1 MARKSRKKAQN
12 IFPVMP
18 EVSAPKSK
26 TGIYARLSVED
37 NGNAERDS
45 IQNQVSYLEEYVKR
59 NEDDFQLVHIYVDNG
74 TTGTNFDRAG
84 WKELIEDVKTGGLTV
99 WFLRISPVSGGII
112 LKLETILR
120 KYFRS

>member
-59 NEDDFQLVHIYVDNG
+59 NEDDFQLVHIYVDM
-74 TTGTNFDRAG
+74 
-84 WKELIEDVKTGGLTV
+84 
-99 WFLRISPVSGGII
+99 
-112 LKLETILR
+112 
-120 KYFRS
+120 